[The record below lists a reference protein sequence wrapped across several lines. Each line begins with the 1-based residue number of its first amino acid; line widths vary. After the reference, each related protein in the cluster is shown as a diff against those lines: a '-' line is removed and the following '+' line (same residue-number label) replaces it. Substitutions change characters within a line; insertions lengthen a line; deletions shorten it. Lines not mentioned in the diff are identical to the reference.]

1 MGTKK
6 TDEIKVFRKT
16 KENLPAYFKAHDN
29 TVLTLPNK
37 ELAQWANIALN
48 EQVYNIQS
56 INHSPEFSNKVLQLR
71 NRILSEKFE
80 SVAPTDFEKK
90 LFLKTV
96 VDCTF
101 IQEPSTLITIK
112 SLVQWYNNFIR
123 KISKETNK
131 VIKLNY
137 IIGDPSVFS
146 KKLKIVL
153 NASAFSH
160 SFMKAKQKRCL
171 EGITFR
177 GAVPNEIEIISSTEK
192 EEITK
197 LLC

>member
-1 MGTKK
+1 METKN
-6 TDEIKVFRKT
+6 TDEIMVFRKT
-16 KENLPAYFKAHDN
+16 KEDSPAYSKVHESTIF
-29 TVLTLPNK
+29 TLPNK
-37 ELAQWANIALN
+37 EIVQWANLALN

-56 INHSPEFSNKVLQLR
+56 INNYPEFSSKVLQLR
-71 NRILSEKFE
+71 NTILSKKFE

-131 VIKLNY
+131 VVKLNY
-137 IIGDPSVFS
+137 IIGDPPVFS

-160 SFMKAKQKRCL
+160 SFIKAKQKRCL
-171 EGITFR
+171 EGVTFR
-177 GAVPNEIEIISSTEK
+177 GAIPKEIEIISST
-192 EEITK
+192 
-197 LLC
+197 